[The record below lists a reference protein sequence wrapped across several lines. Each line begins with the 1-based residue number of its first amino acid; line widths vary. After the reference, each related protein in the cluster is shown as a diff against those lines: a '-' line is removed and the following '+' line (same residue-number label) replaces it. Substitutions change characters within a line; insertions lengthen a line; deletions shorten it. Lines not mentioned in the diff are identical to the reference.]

1 MTTLQIKGF
10 YFSAYSFAS
19 ILIYKS
25 NFLFPYTPHTPI
37 KLFSGYHLF
46 SSYQVPDSVR
56 FILDV
61 YEVDANPI
69 SGSYVK
75 ILLKDRVVKKERQD
89 VKQLFNSQG
98 SSLHHCMNF
107 ITPI

>member
-1 MTTLQIKGF
+1 M
-10 YFSAYSFAS
+10 SS
-19 ILIYKS
+19 
-25 NFLFPYTPHTPI
+25 FLFTYIPHTPI
-37 KLFSGYHLF
+37 NLFSGYHLF
-46 SSYQVPDSVR
+46 SSYQVPDSVP

-61 YEVDANPI
+61 YEVDTNPI

-75 ILLKDRVVKKERQD
+75 ILLKDRVVKERQD
-89 VKQLFNSQG
+89 VKQPFNSQG